1 MKRHPLSP
9 DDESHPDSGTTNL
22 LSRLPEPAS
31 NGRVQT
37 LLAAL
42 ADQGDVDLKALAE
55 LAKGIAGCA
64 RGFVAIVEG
73 PQTVVVNAGKGGTL
87 VLNTDETLCCDVVRK
102 GKAVEYTDLRLVPHL
117 AGHPSL
123 TAGLYYYAGFPLRDV
138 DGEIIASLCVQDYA
152 ARPEGLD
159 DGTRAMLA
167 HLGVIA
173 SRVLITRNHTTWLR
187 DFLDIASDWI
197 WEHDPIHGV
206 TFLPTEVN
214 TPARK
219 CRSAD
224 GSDRVEYEASPELLA
239 LLASHDP
246 AQPLRDRRYQTTYR
260 DQVHTISV
268 TARARFGR
276 DGTFVG
282 YRGICRDV
290 TVEEESR
297 RQMEYLARHDPMTG
311 LANRIGFHSAVDA
324 AFADWQE
331 TGDPATLLLLDLDN
345 FKIIND
351 TYGHAAGDE
360 LLKVVAG
367 RLRACVSAEATI
379 GRLGGDEFAILD
391 PALRRDLAIEECA
404 TGLVR
409 ALSEPVHFD
418 GRNVSCGVS
427 IGVALLPR
435 DGGTPDQLLGNAD
448 LALYAAKADGRGRY
462 KVFQPPMRERIDNLD
477 RLRRGVLRARGDGAL
492 EIGFREIRSLS
503 DNSLIGA
510 QAVPVWIRPDGS
522 RRVLDQLHED
532 LGSSR
537 EALEVGNGLLEDAV
551 GLARDWHALAGRHV
565 RLRVALSPA
574 QLADP
579 GLSFRVRSILVRLGF
594 PPASLQLDLSA
605 GMLGPLTHDMLTS
618 LAQLRGD
625 GVHVGL
631 TGYGNGGTPPAQLL
645 AAGVSRVGLNLSAVA
660 IPGADAPL
668 RLAQALARFAL
679 DLGVCVTAEGITSR
693 AEERTLALAGCDEYL
708 LAPSAPLKSQAAFLR
723 LLARDDKNDQPLG
736 QAFAG

>member
-1 MKRHPLSP
+1 MTRKPSEAGENDAPGPRSLAENSI
-9 DDESHPDSGTTNL
+9 
-22 LSRLPEPAS
+22 AS
-31 NGRVQT
+31 DTARNDRVET
-37 LLAAL
+37 MLAAL
-42 ADQGDVDLKALAE
+42 EDRGDLDLQALAE
-55 LAKGIAGCA
+55 LARGITGCA
-64 RGFVAIVEG
+64 RGFVAIIEG
-73 PQTVVVNAGKGGTL
+73 PQTIVINAGNGGTR

-102 GKAVEYTDLRLVPHL
+102 GEPVEYRDLRREPHL
-117 AGHPSL
+117 SGHPSL
-123 TAGLYYYAGFPLRDV
+123 NSGLNYYAGIPLRDA
-138 DGEIIASLCVQDYA
+138 DGEIIASLCVQDFA
-152 ARPEGLD
+152 ARP
-159 DGTRAMLA
+159 DGMESGTHAMLC

-197 WEHDPIHGV
+197 WEHDPAHGV
-206 TFLPTEVN
+206 TFLPTQVN
-214 TPARK
+214 TPART

-224 GSDRVEYEASPELLA
+224 GSDTVEYEASPELLA

-246 AQPLRDRRYQTTYR
+246 TQPLRDRRYQTTYR
-260 DQVHTISV
+260 DQVHSISV

-404 TGLVR
+404 TSLVR

-448 LALYAAKADGRGRY
+448 LALYAAKAEGRGRY

-492 EIGFREIRSLS
+492 EIGFREIRSLC
-503 DNSLIGA
+503 DNTLIGA
-510 QAVPVWIRPDGS
+510 QAVPVWTRPDGS

-537 EALEVGNGLLEDAV
+537 EALDVGNGLLEDAV
-551 GLARDWHALAGRHV
+551 SLAKDWHGLAGRHV

-579 GLSFRVRSILVRLGF
+579 GLPFRVRSVLVRQGF
-594 PPASLQLDLSA
+594 PSVSLQLDLGA
-605 GMLGPLTHDMLTS
+605 GMLGALTQDMLTN
-618 LAQLRGD
+618 LAQLRSD

-631 TGYGNGGTPPAQLL
+631 TGYGNGGTPPALLL
-645 AAGVSRVGLNLSAVA
+645 AAGVSRVGLNLSAAAV
-660 IPGADAPL
+660 PGAEAPL